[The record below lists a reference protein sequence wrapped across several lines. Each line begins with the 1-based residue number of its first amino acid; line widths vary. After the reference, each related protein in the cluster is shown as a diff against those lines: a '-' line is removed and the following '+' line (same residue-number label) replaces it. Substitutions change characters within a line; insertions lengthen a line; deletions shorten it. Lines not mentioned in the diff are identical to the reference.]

1 MAENVDS
8 SYYTGGDTGIGT
20 YLGQDYNA
28 LPFYA
33 ITERFGKPV
42 ETGNI
47 AQQEGV
53 RLGSGEELIR
63 IMNKDTG
70 QVVYEGRDPNELRAA
85 LDTLTAG
92 GNQTQWEL
100 QQYSPGSID
109 PLSGELN
116 APSQWRTT
124 DSNLKEQ
131 SALGMLADYGLPIVM
146 NALIPGS
153 GLLHGALTAAGGSVL
168 SGALQGKPIGSIA
181 KSALLSGIGGGIGG
195 ALGGVNAPLD
205 LSPAFEAARGAGGSL
220 ISGLGGGI
228 GAGLGGA
235 AGAGLSGLSDDVI
248 NVLANTLGSGA
259 ALGSAAGGVL
269 GSVAGSGGGY
279 QAQPGDSPMV
289 NVTGVRAPV
298 PISSGAPG
306 LAAGLSGVGPLAIQA
321 AERALA
327 EQAAQ
332 QAAQEQADRQPEDT
346 IVVTAPPKPF
356 IPSWALPA
364 AGVAGLAGFG
374 STLLGP
380 GLTAPTTPSTP
391 SADSVVD
398 SPEITVTAPNTPVTP
413 FVPPIITPTA
423 ALTTPRPITGDLAI
437 PATALGG
444 LTAAQALN
452 QPGTPTQ
459 PRTLSDY
466 INMVRGGLGVV
477 GGIGSLLG
485 GGGDDGGTL
494 PPGFNANAGTVN
506 YTPLARTQNVTPF
519 DPFTYGQATG
529 ERSFFNPYELQYQTN
544 VPATTATPAP
554 AFKDGGEAES
564 VKGIANSP
572 PLSLEKVLEKNKNL
586 PFVQRIL
593 YPQQSPVAIDDEDS
607 EGKRVMTH
615 KMEWGEADGNYYAYP
630 RVMEDESGK
639 LKDYKG
645 SAFKEASRRGD
656 ILKMQTPEQADW
668 FTKNYKSYWDS
679 IGFVPQKTKSY
690 SDGGEAE
697 FDDSIEGHLAS
708 YYSGGGHAGPGP
720 VKGIGSGQE
729 DKIPAWL
736 SDGEYVWSAQDVADL
751 GDGSTNEGVRRLD
764 KMRQM
769 VRKDA
774 GRKDTKSIARPQ
786 KGIDSMLKAVG
797 GAA

>member
-1 MAENVDS
+1 MAEQFQFSPEALAQIEAARLASAN
-8 SYYTGGDTGIGT
+8 GGT
-20 YLGQDYNA
+20 YNA
-28 LPFYA
+28 LDSRYLPSQPGTLSPLDPLYGYAQTAPVLSLTGNEEYESLNFQALPDTSYRLVVGGKVVGTASTPEEVAQLVAQANQFSEAGGAKADVKVEKQLRHSLAGETERRFVPVYENNPNGTGLLGTLIPAALAAMSGGALAPFMGAGGMLGTGLYAGLGSIAGSLATGSPLGEALKKGA
-33 ITERFGKPV
+33 ITG
-42 ETGNI
+42 I
-47 AQQEGV
+47 
-53 RLGSGEELIR
+53 
-63 IMNKDTG
+63 
-70 QVVYEGRDPNELRAA
+70 
-85 LDTLTAG
+85 TAG
-92 GNQTQWEL
+92 G
-100 QQYSPGSID
+100 
-109 PLSGELN
+109 LSG
-116 APSQWRTT
+116 
-124 DSNLKEQ
+124 
-131 SALGMLADYGLPIVM
+131 LGAFG
-146 NALIPGS
+146 GS
-153 GLLHGALTAAGGSVL
+153 GVGDAAAGQVGS
-168 SGALQGKPIGSIA
+168 S
-181 KSALLSGIGGGIGG
+181 
-195 ALGGVNAPLD
+195 
-205 LSPAFEAARGAGGSL
+205 LSPAFTNAISTPLVSGLTNVADDAL
-220 ISGLGGGI
+220 IS
-228 GAGLGGA
+228 
-235 AGAGLSGLSDDVI
+235 
-248 NVLANTLGSGA
+248 VLANTLGSGA
-259 ALGSAAGGVL
+259 GAGLSSAAGGVL

-279 QAQPGDSPMV
+279 KPQPDDPSMI

-298 PISSGAPG
+298 PVSSGAPG
-306 LAAGLSGVGPLAIQA
+306 LASGIGGVGAQAVADILAK
-321 AERALA
+321 
-327 EQAAQ
+327 QAAQ
-332 QAAQEQADRQPEDT
+332 KAAQEQADRQPEDT
-346 IVVTAPPKPF
+346 IVVTAPSKPF

-364 AGVAGLAGFG
+364 AGVAGLAGLG

-391 SADSVVD
+391 SVSADGVVE
-398 SPEITVTAPNTPVTP
+398 SPEITVTASNTPVTP

-466 INMVRGGLGVV
+466 INMVRGGIGVA
-477 GGIGSLLG
+477 GGIANLFG
-485 GGGDDGGTL
+485 GGGDDGGAL

-544 VPATTATPAP
+544 VPTTPA
-554 AFKDGGEAES
+554 ATALAMK
-564 VKGIANSP
+564 
-572 PLSLEKVLEKNKNL
+572 
-586 PFVQRIL
+586 
-593 YPQQSPVAIDDEDS
+593 
-607 EGKRVMTH
+607 
-615 KMEWGEADGNYYAYP
+615 
-630 RVMEDESGK
+630 
-639 LKDYKG
+639 
-645 SAFKEASRRGD
+645 
-656 ILKMQTPEQADW
+656 
-668 FTKNYKSYWDS
+668 
-679 IGFVPQKTKSY
+679 
-690 SDGGEAE
+690 DGGEAE
-697 FDDSIEGHLAS
+697 FDDSIEGHLAA

>member
-8 SYYTGGDTGIGT
+8 SYYTGGNTGIGT
-20 YLGQDYNA
+20 YLGQDYNRSGYYVPSWIKSDKEDVRGSDPYAQIALNPGTMYRLVDYSGENEGTVLGQGSTAAEIAAMQKIINEQLVPLGRKADWRIQEVSNAPIDPATGLSTYTTGSSVDPETGQYYTTLGGDYYNKPSVIGPIADIA
-28 LPFYA
+28 LPLA
-33 ITERFGKPV
+33 
-42 ETGNI
+42 
-47 AQQEGV
+47 
-53 RLGSGEELIR
+53 
-63 IMNKDTG
+63 MNF
-70 QVVYEGRDPNELRAA
+70 
-85 LDTLTAG
+85 
-92 GNQTQWEL
+92 
-100 QQYSPGSID
+100 
-109 PLSGELN
+109 
-116 APSQWRTT
+116 
-124 DSNLKEQ
+124 
-131 SALGMLADYGLPIVM
+131 
-146 NALIPGS
+146 LIPGS
-153 GLLHGALTAAGGSVL
+153 GLLHGALTAAGGSIL
-168 SGALQGKPIGSIA
+168 SGVAQGKPIGDIA
-181 KSALLSGIGGGIGG
+181 KGALISGIGGGIGG
-195 ALGGVNAPLD
+195 SFGGAGVGGSGSAVGGATGATSGALGSGIGSALGGVA
-205 LSPAFEAARGAGGSL
+205 
-220 ISGLGGGI
+220 
-228 GAGLGGA
+228 
-235 AGAGLSGLSDDVI
+235 DDAII
-248 NVLANTLGSGA
+248 NVLANSLGSGVGGA
-259 ALGSAAGGVL
+259 IGSGVGGALGSAL
-269 GSVAGSGGGY
+269 TSGGGY
-279 QAQPGDSPMV
+279 QAQPGDAPL
-289 NVTGVRAPV
+289 VTGTGYRY

-306 LAAGLSGVGPLAIQA
+306 LAAGLSGVGAQAVADILAK
-321 AERALA
+321 
-327 EQAAQ
+327 QAAQ

-364 AGVAGLAGFG
+364 AGVAGLAGLTGFG
-374 STLLGP
+374 GA
-380 GLTAPTTPSTP
+380 GAATTPTQYQP
-391 SADSVVD
+391 QPGETVG
-398 SPEITVTAPNTPVTP
+398 EGITVTASPEGGLIIPPAVPSAPPPDLSLFPEVAPLTVSPVTL
-413 FVPPIITPTA
+413 PPT
-423 ALTTPRPITGDLAI
+423 
-437 PATALGG
+437 
-444 LTAAQALN
+444 
-452 QPGTPTQ
+452 TQ

-466 INMVRGGLGVV
+466 INMVRGGIGVA
-477 GGIGSLLG
+477 GGIAGLFG
-485 GGGDDGGTL
+485 GGGDDKGKL

-506 YTPLARTQNVTPF
+506 YTPLARTQNVIPF

-544 VPATTATPAP
+544 VPAKAAP

-679 IGFVPQKTKSY
+679 IGFVPQETKSY

-769 VRKDA
+769 VRKGA